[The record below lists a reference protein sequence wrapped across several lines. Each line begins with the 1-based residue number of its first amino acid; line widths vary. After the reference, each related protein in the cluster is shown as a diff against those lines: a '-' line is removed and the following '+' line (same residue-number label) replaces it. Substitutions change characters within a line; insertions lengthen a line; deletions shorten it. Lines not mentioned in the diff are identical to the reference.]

1 MMVEHMLSI
10 CDALV
15 VSSKSPKWITRRIKT
30 FSIDRHRFIK
40 QGKGVTWGILS
51 SDLIGLDC
59 GSAEQWKKQKQ
70 KKCVFVAGVGW
81 VVEQKTPRPSKW
93 SRLHPD
99 GRGNKKGLWTSTC
112 HDPICKII
120 LESSWGLGQPTDWG
134 RDLSSEL
141 FCLLL
146 LYTLQK
152 LFLRPQWWPEWSGSW
167 WLLQAS
173 AVLLVFLEVE
183 LRDYKGLFRCVGE
196 AHRTVSL

>member
-146 LYTLQK
+146 LYIHPAK
-152 LFLRPQWWPEWSGSW
+152 VVPQAPMMARVIRQLVIITGLGSTIGLPGSRTS
-167 WLLQAS
+167 WL
-173 AVLLVFLEVE
+173 
-183 LRDYKGLFRCVGE
+183 
-196 AHRTVSL
+196 